1 MEAAG
6 KDGQEISADGTRQ
19 TGKESQEKRKNG
31 LELDQA
37 KKDEKNR
44 KERSNRFR
52 KDEEIKDLKK
62 TVGEQVEVIKNLQEI
77 IAK

>member
-6 KDGQEISADGTRQ
+6 KDGQEISADATRQ
-19 TGKESQEKRKNG
+19 PGKESQEKRKNG

-52 KDEEIKDLKK
+52 KDEEIKDLK
-62 TVGEQVEVIKNLQEI
+62 NLSEI

>member
-1 MEAAG
+1 M
-6 KDGQEISADGTRQ
+6 
-19 TGKESQEKRKNG
+19 
-31 LELDQA
+31 DQA

-44 KERSNRFR
+44 KEQSNRFR